1 MQTTIN
7 EVGDNQ
13 GGYQDETSLIEL
25 VTLVGL
31 DGLLSRCGG
40 LDGRL
45 DQVRFGRVH
54 PQFCRRGVK
63 SFLLGNV
70 KDCFG

>member
-1 MQTTIN
+1 MLLTTS
-7 EVGDNQ
+7 EVENNQ

-45 DQVRFGRVH
+45 DQVRYWTSSPSDFGMWV
-54 PQFCRRGVK
+54 GET
-63 SFLLGNV
+63 
-70 KDCFG
+70 D